1 MALRDE
7 AREDRGVNI
16 SQATNVEAASPD
28 LVGPKLLEE
37 SGVGLEAAHEIQGK
51 SGLARRE
58 GDWGPDAAPTAAAL
72 VDHLAIPH
80 DSWPPHRW
88 GSSGGLAEEGS
99 EGLGVLTAVG
109 IVE

>member
-51 SGLARRE
+51 SGLARGE
-58 GDWGPDAAPTAAAL
+58 GDWGPGL
-72 VDHLAIPH
+72 
-80 DSWPPHRW
+80 HRVRW
-88 GSSGGLAEEGS
+88 TVS
-99 EGLGVLTAVG
+99 
-109 IVE
+109 